1 MKALIPVALMFLV
14 GACASQPE
22 EEQASASAL
31 LSVPDREEPKVVCT
45 RQKPT
50 GSNRRIKVCREVGD
64 AIADE
69 HTRRDMQRL
78 QRQSEM
84 ISQPPD

>member
-1 MKALIPVALMFLV
+1 MKALIPVALTIFV

-22 EEQASASAL
+22 EPQTASAI
-31 LSVPDREEPKVVCT
+31 LSVPERAEQQVVCT

-50 GSNRRIKVCREVGD
+50 GSNRRVKVCRPVGD

-69 HTRRDMQRL
+69 HTRRDMQKL
-78 QRQSEM
+78 QRQSELVGN
-84 ISQPPD
+84 PN

>member
-1 MKALIPVALMFLV
+1 MKAYIPVALMIV
-14 GACASQPE
+14 VSACASQPE
-22 EEQASASAL
+22 EQPTASAL
-31 LSVPDREEPKVVCT
+31 LEVPDREEPKVVCT

-69 HTRRDMQRL
+69 HTRRDMQKL

-84 ISQPPD
+84 ISRPPD